1 MKILI
6 VSDTHGRLDNL
17 KEAIEKVQDF
27 DHLIHCGDVEGQE
40 ETVEDLAGVP
50 CTIVRGNNDWDT
62 DLPNNRVVDFGPYR
76 LFVTH
81 GHRYGVSYGTEELK
95 EEAKA
100 RGCNVAV
107 FGHIHKPL
115 TDERDPEVTVIN
127 PGSLTFPRQGNRLPS
142 YVVMEITEKGQ
153 ALYTKNYIGEDRRN
167 KGKDRLFGWF

>member
-17 KEAIEKVQDF
+17 QKAIDRVDDF

-40 ETVEDLAGVP
+40 EEIEELAGVP
-50 CTIVRGNNDWDT
+50 VTIVRGNNDWDSQ
-62 DLPNNRVVDFGPYR
+62 LPPNRVVDFEDYR

-81 GHRYGVSYGTEELK
+81 GHRYGVSYGTEELA

-107 FGHIHKPL
+107 YGHIHHPVI
-115 TDERDPEVTVIN
+115 DESDPELTIIN
-127 PGSLTFPRQGNRLPS
+127 PGSLTFPRQANRLPS
-142 YVVMEITEKGQ
+142 YVVMEITPKGE
-153 ALYTKNYIGEDRRN
+153 ALYTVNYIGSAKRH
-167 KGKDRLFGWF
+167 FGWF